1 MMRRILVVTLAV
13 AMVTTLLPTSLFAEE
28 TRTQADNA
36 QLARIAESL
45 KASRIVDVTVTRIV
59 TAPTQLQDAQQG
71 APAEPFFKTKRGK
84 ITLGVAILA
93 ASIAGGIML
102 VQGPDPRPWP

>member
-1 MMRRILVVTLAV
+1 MRRILIVTLAV

-28 TRTQADNA
+28 TRPQADNT
-36 QLARIAESL
+36 QLARIAEGL
-45 KASRIVDVTVTRIV
+45 KASPTVVVAVTRIV
-59 TAPTQLQDAQQG
+59 TAPTRLQDAQQQ
-71 APAEPFFKTKRGK
+71 APSEPFFKTKRGK

>member
-13 AMVTTLLPTSLFAEE
+13 AMITTLLPASLFAEE
-28 TRTQADNA
+28 TRSQADNA
-36 QLARIAESL
+36 QLTRIAEGL
-45 KASRIVDVTVTRIV
+45 KVSRIVDVRATRIV
-59 TAPTQLQDAQQG
+59 NAPARLQEAQQG
-71 APAEPFFKTKRGK
+71 APSEPFFKTKQGK

-102 VQGPDPRPWP
+102 TRGPDPRPWP